1 MLQTALSRVGR
12 RKEKTRKALLAV
24 ALKLFREKGIY
35 WTKIEDI
42 TERADIGK
50 GTFYQYF
57 ETKEELL
64 EVLLR
69 QGLEALL
76 ARTDEAVQ
84 TLDPGPQT
92 VNSIIQA
99 QLDFHLEHKE
109 YLLLFHQVRGLLQL
123 TTDSVRNLRRVY
135 DGYLDRL
142 GDLIQPALGGA
153 NGQSPSA
160 REFAMAVSAFTLGLL
175 THHLLVDQ
183 DGDFQRTRP
192 HVQAQLERSLQALM

>member
-1 MLQTALSRVGR
+1 MLRTASSRVER

-24 ALKLFREKGIY
+24 TLKLFREKGIY
-35 WTKIEDI
+35 WTTIEDI

-57 ETKEELL
+57 QTKEDLL
-64 EVLLR
+64 EVLLS

-76 ARTDEAVQ
+76 ARTREAAQ
-84 TLDPGPQT
+84 ALDPGPQT
-92 VNSIIQA
+92 VNRIIQA

-109 YLLLFHQVRGLLQL
+109 YLVLFHQVRGLLQL
-123 TTDSVRNLRRVY
+123 NTDSVRNLRRVY
-135 DGYLDRL
+135 EGYLDRL
-142 GDLIQPALGGA
+142 GTVVQPVFDGA

-175 THHLLVDQ
+175 THHLLFVQ
-183 DGDFQRTRP
+183 DGEFHRNRP
-192 HVQAQLERSLQALM
+192 HLQAQLERSLHALM

>member
-1 MLQTALSRVGR
+1 MLQAAPSRVER

-24 ALKLFREKGIY
+24 ALELFREKGIY

-57 ETKEELL
+57 QTKEELL
-64 EVLLR
+64 EVLL
-69 QGLEALL
+69 QEGLEALL
-76 ARTDEAVQ
+76 ARTREVIPTSEPRPDRL
-84 TLDPGPQT
+84 TR
-92 VNSIIQA
+92 IIQA
-99 QLDFHLEHKE
+99 QLDFHLDHKE

-142 GDLIQPALGGA
+142 GDLISPALDRKGKRTP
-153 NGQSPSA
+153 SP
-160 REFAMAVSAFTLGLL
+160 REFAMAISAFTLGLL
-175 THHLLVDQ
+175 THHLLFDEA
-183 DGDFQRTRP
+183 GEFQQNRTEI
-192 HVQAQLERSLQALM
+192 QSQLERSLQALM